1 MDKHI
6 RKTVKKAIKH
16 TNTCKTLKRS
26 LYDNK
31 YDLALSGKDDLCYLC
46 GSILCKDGYVIVSV
60 DLPVVADKADD
71 ECAARLTE
79 FANHANNAVFASDV
93 TPMLAGRFSFVGNE
107 NLSLL
112 GAVRYCEWIS
122 CVDGRRPS
130 AKAIGATID
139 RVRGVACEY
148 YDVILEVALGKE
160 SAWDAIA
167 NHLGPVYRLSNFDMP
182 DWIVPSPTD
191 TYDVSHMS
199 AEADD
204 VDGLDAGL
212 GEGQTSGILE
222 DDRMI
227 VGSHVRTLERTG
239 AEGHSAR
246 VDVSNIFDDGAKVAV
261 VGSLPYEAHLVLIPS
276 ELLAEEIERVEESL
290 AQLEEHLAQTE
301 ESPTREACE
310 EEACST
316 RQWLTVLHTACIVN
330 VEDSMLALSAEQVSC
345 LELGTEN
352 EVVVVGMFDRVE
364 IWGWQQWEDAWVSID
379 DLSGIMPEDSFYSDC
394 RETA

>member
-26 LYDNK
+26 LHDNK
-31 YDLALSGKDDLCYLC
+31 YDLALSGKDNLCYLC

-93 TPMLAGRFSFVGNE
+93 TPMLAGRFSFVGYE

-182 DWIVPSPTD
+182 DWVVPSPTD
-191 TYDVSHMS
+191 TYNVSHMS
-199 AEADD
+199 AKADD

-222 DDRMI
+222 DDRMM

-246 VDVSNIFDDGAKVAV
+246 VDVSNFFDDGAKVAV

-301 ESPTREACE
+301 ESPTREADE
-310 EEACST
+310 EEAYST
-316 RQWLTVLHTACIVN
+316 RQWLTVLHTARIAR
-330 VEDSMLALSAEQVSC
+330 VEGSMLTLSSEQVNG
-345 LELGTEN
+345 LELGTEDT
-352 EVVVVGMFDRVE
+352 VILIGVFDHIE
-364 IWGWQQWEDAWVSID
+364 IWGLQNWERMSAIFID
-379 DLSGIMPEDSFYSDC
+379 LIDPMSEDFC
-394 RETA
+394 